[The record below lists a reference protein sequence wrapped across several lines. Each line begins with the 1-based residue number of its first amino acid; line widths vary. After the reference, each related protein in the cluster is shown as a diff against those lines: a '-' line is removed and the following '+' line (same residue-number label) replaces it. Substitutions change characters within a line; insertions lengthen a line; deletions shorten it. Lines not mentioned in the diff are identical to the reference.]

1 MDLATDGEMGLEMLQ
16 QWEYDV
22 ILLDVM
28 LPRLDGV
35 SLCRQLRQ
43 QGCTTPILMLTAQAD
58 TEAVVTGLNA
68 GADDYVTKPF
78 DPPPGAGSPQG
89 IATALNPGSD

>member
-1 MDLATDGEMGLEMLQ
+1 MDLATDGELAFDMVQ
-16 QWEYDV
+16 RWEYDV

-28 LPRLDGV
+28 LPKLDGV

-43 QGCTTPILMLTAQAD
+43 QGCTTPILMLTAKTD

-78 DPPPGAGSPQG
+78 DPSPTTGSAEG
-89 IATALNPGSD
+89 FATSLQPRK